1 MGMNFE
7 TIELLIAIYKT
18 LEESYNLH
26 ANLKHGLQVIG
37 DLEGGIGLSLNL
49 LDGDTVGDLN
59 KSQAVGEV
67 NVEDAE
73 VSDDTADAG
82 GASQRELAVLDN
94 LGVTLLVGVFH
105 GHDDLGG
112 RWVGDQVHGTAEALD
127 LTGEHPC
134 ERMLVMHKMEEA

>member
-1 MGMNFE
+1 MNFE

-18 LEESYNLH
+18 LDKSYSLH
-26 ANLKHGLQVIG
+26 ANLQHGLQVIG
-37 DLEGGIGLSLNL
+37 DLEGGLGLSLDL
-49 LDGDTVGDLN
+49 LDGDTISDLN

-73 VSDDTADAG
+73 VGDDTADASR
-82 GASQRELAVLDN
+82 ASQREFAVLDN

-112 RWVGDQVHGTAEALD
+112 RGVGD
-127 LTGEHPC
+127 
-134 ERMLVMHKMEEA
+134 